1 MHKTDVKIDS
11 TFWMDGKG
19 QLWWCI
25 HSSSEMFYILDS
37 GCYCTVNCNSRY
49 ERCWVSAPW
58 SVGHYHKFLERHS
71 SVWIALPFS
80 KKKKKT
86 KAPKPSNPNF
96 ATERS
101 KVMIGR
107 YPPGDSSVSH
117 PQPNLHYST
126 VDLPL
131 HPRGCLLRACE
142 AQWTEFQWVDSF
154 FCLSVRTLRVRRLA
168 STLHEYTV
176 TAWHKQKCWGAS
188 FSPLVFLLLTLVFH
202 SLSTASLSLL
212 CFPSLGPLFLFLS
225 FPLCGLFSLFCHPLH
240 FTKKKAVHQSDDWS
254 ALVNVVITGTRQA

>member
-1 MHKTDVKIDS
+1 MLSKCTMKRWSLSQVFRE
-11 TFWMDGKG
+11 T
-19 QLWWCI
+19 QLGVDCAA
-25 HSSSEMFYILDS
+25 F
-37 GCYCTVNCNSRY
+37 
-49 ERCWVSAPW
+49 P
-58 SVGHYHKFLERHS
+58 
-71 SVWIALPFS
+71 
-80 KKKKKT
+80 KKT

-154 FCLSVRTLRVRRLA
+154 FCLSLRTFRVRRLA
-168 STLHEYTV
+168 SALHEYTV

-188 FSPLVFLLLTLVFH
+188 FSPLVFLHLTLVFH
-202 SLSTASLSLL
+202 SLSTASLSTLFPLARAFVPLSLL
-212 CFPSLGPLFLFLS
+212 PSLWTIFPFLPSFALYKEEGCAPIGWLVSLS
-225 FPLCGLFSLFCHPLH
+225 QRCHYWNPTGLMLIYTHRWAPKQC
-240 FTKKKAVHQSDDWS
+240 
-254 ALVNVVITGTRQA
+254 